1 MSSEEWLLA
10 IGLTLFVLC
19 AFAGMVKFAQAIKIL
34 RRGKP
39 EIDQELL
46 RQQEQENQEND
57 EKDN

>member
-1 MSSEEWLLA
+1 MNSLDWLLA

-19 AFAGMVKFAQAIKIL
+19 ALAGMVKFVQALGVL
-34 RRGKP
+34 RRGRP

-46 RQQEQENQEND
+46 LEQEQEFQND

>member
-1 MSSEEWLLA
+1 
-10 IGLTLFVLC
+10 
-19 AFAGMVKFAQAIKIL
+19 MVKFAQAIKIL
-34 RRGKP
+34 KRGKP